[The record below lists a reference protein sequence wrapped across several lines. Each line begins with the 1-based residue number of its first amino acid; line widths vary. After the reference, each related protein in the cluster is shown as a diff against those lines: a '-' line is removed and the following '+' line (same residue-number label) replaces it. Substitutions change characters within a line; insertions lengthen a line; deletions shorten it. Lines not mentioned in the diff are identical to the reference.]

1 MRQDFKFTEHA
12 LDMLNERAIQEEWV
26 WRTIDN
32 PDKSEIGNDNNTH
45 FYKVISDMN
54 NRILHI
60 VVNHK
65 VLPKKII
72 TVFFDRRARR

>member
-1 MRQDFKFTEHA
+1 
-12 LDMLNERAIQEEWV
+12 MLNERAIQEEWV

>member
-1 MRQDFKFTEHA
+1 
-12 LDMLNERAIQEEWV
+12 MLKERGINIEWV
-26 WRTIDN
+26 WPTIEH

-45 FYKVISDMN
+45 YYKIITEN
-54 NRILHI
+54 ENRTLHI

-65 VLPKKII
+65 VSPNKII